1 MPDDPDLR
9 ISRGLFAN
17 LGLPE
22 TAASVD
28 AMLSATK
35 LTWDDL
41 DAFLRCLE
49 RESAAKRPAVKE
61 AFQSMERVLMTA
73 LGETKA
79 RRRDIIDLARAAPPL
94 DEPMQRLARVF
105 PTIHDALSRLGKS
118 GDVEASLLA
127 ALLGHVVRMQILS
140 DVVHP
145 WVKHWGQGLENAARR
160 EAVHFLLML
169 RFAVGPEGQRVPDT
183 TAYRNAVAHGHF
195 QVKGHQAR
203 FWHHDR
209 QGDLIVELPALT
221 SGDILNLYDLV
232 ELRLR
237 GIESFTRT
245 VTGWA
250 RHADIPGS
258 DGVSET
264 PIK

>member
-79 RRRDIIDLARAAPPL
+79 RRRDIIDLARAAP
-94 DEPMQRLARVF
+94 